1 MYEHNLII
9 KWTGHLSS
17 NYKKITIKTQFDV
30 ELPCSAENYRSD
42 IYLKADAEER
52 IFEKMEKMD
61 TFDITDYFI
70 DVLPEEYADD
80 EIIDADEVE
89 ILSYCGDTKFK
100 TELVSIE

>member
-30 ELPCSAENYRSD
+30 ELHAPAENYRSD

-61 TFDITDYFI
+61 NFDVTDYFI
-70 DVLPEEYADD
+70 DVLPAEYADD

>member
-42 IYLKADAEER
+42 IHLEADGENC

-61 TFDITDYFI
+61 NFDVTDYFI
-70 DVLPEEYADD
+70 DVLPAEYADN